1 MSDRTPDPAP
11 GGPGPGRW
19 RAPAA
24 AAAAAIGGAV
34 LWGAVG
40 FAVPEGRFLFL
51 VAALATTAFAATAC
65 HLAVRFADAAERGAA
80 ERDRAQRELRAAREE
95 RDAALERVESGRR
108 DLDDLA
114 SRVLPGAV
122 ARLRDGATA
131 PPVLS
136 ETPAPGDEDHRRLLE
151 LLVREIAVGERRRAA
166 ALAAC
171 ANAAGRVQAMSTRT
185 LAELRDMQDRCDPDM
200 LGDLMRV
207 DHNTSQV
214 GRVADSIAVLTGA
227 RTGRRWTK
235 PIRMESILRGAM
247 GRISAYRRVRLHSSS
262 RSAVAGYAAEDVMH
276 ALAELMDNGTR
287 FSAPTEEVHVYVE
300 DLNNGAVFTVEDA
313 GLGMRPQALTR
324 AELAVSRTEPLDL
337 TRLSGSRLGLAV
349 VGQLARKHRMNVF
362 FRPSSRGGVGVV
374 LRLPNHLLTSAREDP
389 LPAPVRNGSPAP
401 GQAAPDVRP
410 LRAAPADAPTDAPAA
425 PPADAPVGTAPEP
438 TAPEPAAPEPIAPA
452 PAPEP
457 AEPHPAAP
465 AGDTGTGPA
474 PGAAPK
480 RPLPKRP
487 RGDSLRSDPDIS
499 AGSRSAPA
507 APTPALPASDG
518 GREPRAGL
526 GSRFGA
532 FQQSRPRNHRSG
544 DTGPLPLRPSTPR
557 KDEDAERGG

>member
-1 MSDRTPDPAP
+1 MSDRTPDPVP

-24 AAAAAIGGAV
+24 AAAAAVGGAV

-40 FAVPEGRFLFL
+40 FAVPEGRLLFA

-65 HLAVRFADAAERGAA
+65 YLAVRYADAAERGAA
-80 ERDRAQRELRAAREE
+80 ERDRAREELRTAREE

-108 DLDDLA
+108 SLDDLA
-114 SRVLPGAV
+114 SHVLPGAV
-122 ARLRDGATA
+122 ARLREGATA
-131 PPVLS
+131 PTVLS
-136 ETPAPGDEDHRRLLE
+136 ETSVPDDEHHRRLLE

-247 GRISAYRRVRLHSSS
+247 GRISAFRRVRLHSSS

-313 GLGMRPQALTR
+313 GLGMRPQALAR

-374 LRLPNHLLTSAREDP
+374 LRLPSHLLTSAREDP
-389 LPAPVRNGSPAP
+389 LPAPVRNGSPTAVAP
-401 GQAAPDVRP
+401 GRAAPEAQA
-410 LRAAPADAPTDAPAA
+410 LRAAPVDAPSATL
-425 PPADAPVGTAPEP
+425 TATETTGAEVAEP
-438 TAPEPAAPEPIAPA
+438 TARDTALPRPPASEPEGPGPET
-452 PAPEP
+452 
-457 AEPHPAAP
+457 AAP
-465 AGDTGTGPA
+465 AQP
-474 PGAAPK
+474 AAPK

-487 RGDSLRSDPDIS
+487 RGHSLRSDPDIAAGTRTS
-499 AGSRSAPA
+499 PPAPADQTGPARPDGGDQGSRP
-507 APTPALPASDG
+507 
-518 GREPRAGL
+518 GL

-532 FQQSRPRNHRSG
+532 FQQSRPRSHQSPRSG
-544 DTGPLPLRPSTPR
+544 DTGPLPLRSPDPQ
-557 KDEDAERGG
+557 KDEDTDSGG

>member
-1 MSDRTPDPAP
+1 MSDRTPAPVPGGPAP
-11 GGPGPGRW
+11 GGG

-24 AAAAAIGGAV
+24 AVAAAVGGAV

-40 FAVPEGRFLFL
+40 LAVPEGRLLFA

-65 HLAVRFADAAERGAA
+65 YLAVRYADAAERGAA
-80 ERDRAQRELRAAREE
+80 ERDRAREELRTAREE

-108 DLDDLA
+108 GLDDLA

-122 ARLRDGATA
+122 ARLREGAAA
-131 PPVLS
+131 PTVLS
-136 ETPAPGDEDHRRLLE
+136 EIPDPGDEDHRRLLD

-185 LAELRDMQDRCDPDM
+185 LAELRDMQDRCAPDM

-207 DHNTSQV
+207 DHNTSQI

-313 GLGMRPQALTR
+313 GLGMRPQALAR

-374 LRLPNHLLTSAREDP
+374 LRLPNHLLTSAQEDP
-389 LPAPVRNGSPAP
+389 LPASVRNGSPAAAP
-401 GQAAPDVRP
+401 GQPAPEAHA
-410 LRAAPADAPTDAPAA
+410 LRAAPADA
-425 PPADAPVGTAPEP
+425 ADAAAATLTAPQP
-438 TAPEPAAPEPIAPA
+438 TAPRQTPRETAAPD
-452 PAPEP
+452 PEP
-457 AEPHPAAP
+457 AR
-465 AGDTGTGPA
+465 
-474 PGAAPK
+474 GAAPK

-487 RGDSLRSDPDIS
+487 RGHSLRSDPDIA
-499 AGSRSAPA
+499 AGAQSAPA
-507 APTPALPASDG
+507 SPAPPAAPPRPASDG
-518 GREPRAGL
+518 GGESRPGL

-532 FQQSRPRNHRSG
+532 FQQSRPRGHRSG
-544 DTGPLPLRPSTPR
+544 DTGPLPLRPSAPQ
-557 KDEDAERGG
+557 KDEDTDGGG

>member
-1 MSDRTPDPAP
+1 MSDRTPDPVP

-24 AAAAAIGGAV
+24 AAAAAVGGAV

-65 HLAVRFADAAERGAA
+65 YLAVRYADAAEHRAA
-80 ERDRAQRELRAAREE
+80 ERDRAQEEVRTAREE
-95 RDAALERVESGRR
+95 RDAALERAEAGRR
-108 DLDDLA
+108 SLDDLA

-131 PPVLS
+131 PTVLS
-136 ETPAPGDEDHRRLLE
+136 ETPVPDDEDHRRLLE

-171 ANAAGRVQAMSTRT
+171 ANAAGRVQAMSTRN

-207 DHNTSQV
+207 DHTTSQV

-313 GLGMRPQALTR
+313 GLGMRPQALAR

-389 LPAPVRNGSPAP
+389 PPAPVRNGSHAAAP
-401 GQAAPDVRP
+401 GRAAPEP
-410 LRAAPADAPTDAPAA
+410 QALRAAPA
-425 PPADAPVGTAPEP
+425 PPADAPAAATTVTADETAAPETTAPVAPEP
-438 TAPEPAAPEPIAPA
+438 
-452 PAPEP
+452 PAPE
-457 AEPHPAAP
+457 
-465 AGDTGTGPA
+465 T
-474 PGAAPK
+474 AAPK

-487 RGDSLRSDPDIS
+487 RGHSLRSDPDIA
-499 AGSRSAPA
+499 AGARSA
-507 APTPALPASDG
+507 PASDG
-518 GREPRAGL
+518 GREPRRGL

-532 FQQSRPRNHRSG
+532 FQQSRPRSHRSG
-544 DTGPLPLRPSTPR
+544 DTGPLPLRSPDPQ
-557 KDEDAERGG
+557 KDEDTDGGG

>member
-1 MSDRTPDPAP
+1 MSERTPDARA
-11 GGPGPGRW
+11 GGPGPW

-24 AAAAAIGGAV
+24 ALAAGAGGV
-34 LWGAVG
+34 ILWGAVLYALPG
-40 FAVPEGRFLFL
+40 GHALTA
-51 VAALATTAFAATAC
+51 VAALATVAFAATAC
-65 HLAVRFADAAERGAA
+65 YLAVRFADGAERGAA
-80 ERDRAQRELRAAREE
+80 ERDRLHEELRSAREE
-95 RDAALERVESGRR
+95 RDAVREHEEAGRR
-108 DLDDLA
+108 ALDDLTT
-114 SRVLPGAV
+114 RVLPGAV
-122 ARLRDGATA
+122 ARLREGATA
-131 PPVLS
+131 PTVLS
-136 ETPAPGDEDHRRLLE
+136 ETPVPEDADHRRLLD

-171 ANAAGRVQAMSTRT
+171 ANAAGRVQALSTRT
-185 LAELRDMQDRCDPDM
+185 LAELRDMQDRCSPDM
-200 LGDLMRV
+200 LGDLMGV
-207 DHNTSQV
+207 DHNTSQI

-374 LRLPNHLLTSAREDP
+374 LRLPHHLLTSAREDP
-389 LPAPVRNGSPAP
+389 LPAPVRNGAPAEAP
-401 GQAAPDVRP
+401 GRP
-410 LRAAPADAPTDAPAA
+410 ASEALSQRSAPAEPAAGAPAA
-425 PPADAPVGTAPEP
+425 SAPSVPEAPSVP
-438 TAPEPAAPEPIAPA
+438 SV
-452 PAPEP
+452 
-457 AEPHPAAP
+457 PAAP
-465 AGDTGTGPA
+465 AEPA
-474 PGAAPK
+474 PRPEPAPAEPDRTGPK

-487 RGDSLRSDPDIS
+487 RGDSLRSDPDI
-499 AGSRSAPA
+499 AAQARTAPPGGPA
-507 APTPALPASDG
+507 EPPTEPATGADQGARP
-518 GREPRAGL
+518 GL
-526 GSRFGA
+526 GNRFGA
-532 FQQSRPRNHRSG
+532 FQQSRTRAPRRG
-544 DTGPLPLRPSTPR
+544 DTGPLPLGSSPPP
-557 KDEDAERGG
+557 EDADSSG